1 MSGTKSS
8 SAGLLELVR
17 EVGQKNETSCHP
29 QSGLYVVLIPS
40 SVVSVSLRGMQRI
53 VQAQGEGA

>member
-17 EVGQKNETSCHP
+17 KDKKMKLVAK
-29 QSGLYVVLIPS
+29 VVY
-40 SVVSVSLRGMQRI
+40 M
-53 VQAQGEGA
+53 